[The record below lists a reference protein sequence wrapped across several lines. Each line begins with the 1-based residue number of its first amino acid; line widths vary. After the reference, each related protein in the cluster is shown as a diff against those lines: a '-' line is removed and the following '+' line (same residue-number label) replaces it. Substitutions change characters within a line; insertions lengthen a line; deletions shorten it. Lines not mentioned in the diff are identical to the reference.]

1 MGVMKIVPNPSD
13 EVIFE
18 NTFDKLMEEVGCEQ
32 FMNVGAGKA
41 VSKGLDYDISLGNC

>member
-18 NTFDKLMEEVGCEQ
+18 NAFNKLMEEVGC
-32 FMNVGAGKA
+32 K
-41 VSKGLDYDISLGNC
+41 